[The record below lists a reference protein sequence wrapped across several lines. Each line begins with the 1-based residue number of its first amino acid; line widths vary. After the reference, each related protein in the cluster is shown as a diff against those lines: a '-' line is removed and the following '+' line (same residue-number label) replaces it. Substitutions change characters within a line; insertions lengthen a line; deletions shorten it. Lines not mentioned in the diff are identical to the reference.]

1 MNDWFAIGFWEGH
14 ECREENMN
22 ILARKIR
29 ASVSAAA
36 IWFAVVVPGQ
46 AWADP
51 MRVAFGDIATVESL
65 HLLAAFQR
73 AREKGV
79 DVQVTFLKSEDIAAQ
94 AVVSGQADIGVGA
107 PYALLQK
114 VKAPIRIF
122 MQLSKLQFYPVVN
135 TAFYKNWKDLD
146 GQEIAVHS
154 RGSGTE
160 AIMRLMAEKNGIS
173 YSSIAYVP
181 GAEVRTGALLQGN
194 VKATIV
200 DSSGKRV
207 LEDKA
212 PGKFAFLPMGDVSAT
227 DEALFANTDYLSA
240 NAKDVEILVE
250 AILTTWREVAADP
263 KSVTALKEKYKLLPD
278 ATPEMVADIEPYF
291 AEAAPNMPLNGGGEA
306 AAKDDFE
313 FYTVSGALEGDA
325 KALKVE
331 DFWDLSA
338 LNNVLSRTG
347 TK

>member
-1 MNDWFAIGFWEGH
+1 MNT
-14 ECREENMN
+14 
-22 ILARKIR
+22 LAKKVR

-36 IWFAVVVPGQ
+36 VCFALAVPGL
-46 AWADP
+46 ALADP

-65 HLLAAFQR
+65 NLLAALER

-79 DVQVTFLKSEDIAAQ
+79 DVQITYLKSEDIAAQ

-135 TAFYKNWKDLD
+135 TEFYKDWKDLD

-160 AIMRLMAEKNGIS
+160 AIMQLMADKNGIK
-173 YSSIAYVP
+173 YSNISYVP

-200 DSSGKRV
+200 DSSGKRI

-212 PGKFAFLPMGDVSAT
+212 PGKFAFLPLGEVAAT
-227 DEALFANTDYLSA
+227 DEALFANADYLSA

-250 AILTTWREVAADP
+250 AILATWREVAADP
-263 KSVTALKEKYKLLPD
+263 KSVTALREKYKLLPD

-291 AEAAPNMPLNGGGEA
+291 AGIASNMPLNGGGEA
-306 AAKDDFE
+306 AAKDDFS
-313 FYTVSGALEGDA
+313 FYTISAALEGEA
-325 KALKVE
+325 KDLKVE
-331 DFWDLSA
+331 DFWDLTA
-338 LNNVLSRTG
+338 LNNVTSRIG

>member
-1 MNDWFAIGFWEGH
+1 MNQ
-14 ECREENMN
+14 
-22 ILARKIR
+22 LARKIR
-29 ASVSAAA
+29 ATVSAVAFCVAA
-36 IWFAVVVPGQ
+36 AAPGM

-51 MRVAFGDIATVESL
+51 MRIAFGDIATVESL
-65 HLLAAFQR
+65 HLLAAFER

-94 AVVSGQADIGVGA
+94 AVVSGQADVGVGA

-122 MQLSKLQFYPVVN
+122 TQLSTLQFYPVVN
-135 TAFYKNWKDLD
+135 TEFYKEWKDLD
-146 GQEIAVHS
+146 GQEVAVHS

-160 AIMRLMAEKNGIS
+160 AIMQLMAARNGIK
-173 YSSIAYVP
+173 YSGISYVP

-212 PGKFAFLPMGDVSAT
+212 PGKFAFLPLDGVNAT
-227 DEALFANTDYLSA
+227 DEALFANTDYLAA

-263 KSVTALKEKYKLLPD
+263 KAAAALRDQYKLLPD

-291 AEAAPNMPLNGGGEA
+291 TEAAPAVPLNGGGEA
-306 AAKDDFE
+306 AARSDFD
-313 FYTVSGALEGDA
+313 FYTISGALEGEA
-325 KALKVE
+325 KDLKVE
-331 DFWDLSA
+331 DFWDLTA
-338 LNNVLSRTG
+338 LNNVIGRIG
-347 TK
+347 AK